1 MAQSFDYDNAMSDVD
16 DCGRKAWG
24 LLDAA
29 KLVVSTGVPLR
40 ILGSRSCEIS
50 CDFQFRLLPP
60 PLLKGPRHD
69 AALNSKGGHTRQ
81 AKLASSTRSS
91 PSPPPTPKIR
101 PRVFSGSRP
110 SKPRLIPQNSYL
122 ASASSNADYSSSSDS
137 ETEAEAH
144 GIRVFHEDRP
154 QTKDGRLSPV
164 RDQSDSS
171 ARHPGPAILPQS
183 LLERRLPE
191 GIMANARTRRG
202 TMSAGSRTVQLR
214 NTSAIFNERIVI
226 PLVSTGRRP
235 IDFVVDVRRGG
246 EAFLL
251 LAAVALAVRRLCQ
264 DGFVESGLRSVV
276 LELLVLCAMAL
287 VHPVLGAI
295 QSNAPIT
302 SPVIRPA
309 DQRRHLSPP
318 ASVPQDREMAFLWM
332 TDARDYRECPDD
344 GAVTSLLFVPVVAA
358 TLLHV
363 GLLQAKD
370 AAADI
375 NPIPWHWLISL
386 SRVLPDSPH
395 RPTFSRIQSL
405 ILARRNLVHL
415 STLCSFVLFCHLAAS
430 RWSRWRSGCKSQH
443 DSIPSQAL
451 RPKAEGRRN
460 FLYAQFSIGMV
471 ALALALRNMSE
482 VLDMGLWQDLTYLDT
497 ALISFAYQFIIYV
510 MVRLARRGFTLGELG
525 LVAQGATA
533 LFMES
538 VALTTAQIWPIT
550 TRFIRTYRSPTP
562 LLVFQIALIPGAFLT
577 GFLLSPLLVLSRNL
591 AQKPLHRLRHPEQK
605 VMFRRALAVGFY
617 GLSGLII
624 GGLIGSWTGW
634 CLALEQSS
642 TILHFM
648 RDPWLWVVRCVLEG
662 RRPWSRP
669 ALLIYWAA
677 LASIS
682 VAGWSRQLARARKTG
697 KKVVGVQA
705 VTGLSSPVTAVST
718 SSSYQNVLSAVGSG
732 PRPQVRPA
740 SREEPSAVSPTTT
753 NFSPP
758 PTAVPS
764 SMTELLDA
772 ADKRVPIL
780 TLNGRRK
787 FFHALAVVMFV
798 PGIASDP
805 AFCHLAFSAA
815 FALFIFVEYVRYFA
829 LYPFSAQVHVFMN
842 EFIDDKDSGTAILS
856 HFYLLTGCAG
866 PIWLEGPSKLLEY
879 TGVLTLGIG
888 DAMASIVGKRW
899 GRHQW
904 TSNSPKTVEG
914 SLAFTVS
921 VVTGAWALR
930 VVGLVEPFSTL
941 RYTFAVILSSVL
953 EALSLQNDNLTLPFY
968 MWSLLIL
975 LKA

>member
-1 MAQSFDYDNAMSDVD
+1 MH
-16 DCGRKAWG
+16 
-24 LLDAA
+24 
-29 KLVVSTGVPLR
+29 GV
-40 ILGSRSCEIS
+40 
-50 CDFQFRLLPP
+50 
-60 PLLKGPRHD
+60 
-69 AALNSKGGHTRQ
+69 
-81 AKLASSTRSS
+81 
-91 PSPPPTPKIR
+91 
-101 PRVFSGSRP
+101 
-110 SKPRLIPQNSYL
+110 
-122 ASASSNADYSSSSDS
+122 
-137 ETEAEAH
+137 
-144 GIRVFHEDRP
+144 RVFHDDRP
-154 QTKDGRLSPV
+154 HTKEGR
-164 RDQSDSS
+164 S
-171 ARHPGPAILPQS
+171 ALQADCNALPGPVILPQS

-191 GIMANARTRRG
+191 GIVASGRPRRG
-202 TMSAGSRTVQLR
+202 TMSAASRIVQQR
-214 NTSAIFNERIVI
+214 STSAIFNERVVI

-235 IDFVVDVRRGG
+235 IDFIVDVRRGG

-251 LAAVALAVRRLCQ
+251 IVAVALAVRRLCQ

-276 LELLVLCAMAL
+276 LELLILCTMAL
-287 VHPVLGAI
+287 VHPILGAI
-295 QSNAPIT
+295 QINVPVM

-309 DQRRHLSPP
+309 DHRRYPSPP
-318 ASVPQDREMAFLWM
+318 ASVPQEREMAFLWM

-344 GAVTSLLFVPVVAA
+344 GAVTSLLFVPLVAA
-358 TLLHV
+358 TLLHIS
-363 GLLQAKD
+363 LLQAND
-370 AAADI
+370 QLSDTS
-375 NPIPWHWLISL
+375 PIPRHWLIGPP
-386 SRVLPDSPH
+386 RVLPDSPH
-395 RPTFSRIQSL
+395 YPSFTQIQSL
-405 ILARRNLVHL
+405 ILARRNLLHL
-415 STLCSFVLFCHLAAS
+415 STLCSFVLFCHMAVS
-430 RWSRWRSGCKSQH
+430 RWSRWRSGCMSQG
-443 DSIPSQAL
+443 SLPSQDL

-460 FLYAQFSIGMV
+460 FLYAQFSFGIV
-471 ALALALRNMSE
+471 ALVLALRNMSE
-482 VLDMGLWQDLTYLDT
+482 VLDVGFWQDLTYLDT

-538 VALTTAQIWPIT
+538 VALTTARIWPIT
-550 TRFIRTYRSPTP
+550 SQFIRTYRSPTP
-562 LLVFQIALIPGAFLT
+562 LLIFQIALIPGAFLT
-577 GFLLSPLLVLSRNL
+577 GFLLSPILVLSRNL
-591 AQKPLHRLRHPEQK
+591 AQKPSHRLRYPEQK
-605 VMFRRALAVGFY
+605 VTFRKTLAAGFY
-617 GLSGLII
+617 GLSAIII

-634 CLALEQSS
+634 CLALEDSS
-642 TILHFM
+642 SILHFV
-648 RDPWLWVVRCVLEG
+648 RDPWLWVVRCLLEG
-662 RRPWSRP
+662 HRPWSRP
-669 ALLIYWAA
+669 ALLAYWAA

-682 VAGWSRQLARARKTG
+682 VAGWNRQLARARKTG
-697 KKVVGVQA
+697 KKVVGVQVVPA
-705 VTGLSSPVTAVST
+705 LSSPVTAVATGST
-718 SSSYQNVLSAVGSG
+718 HQNVSSTVGSG
-732 PRPQVRPA
+732 PRPQTRPLP
-740 SREEPSAVSPTTT
+740 RDEPSAASPTTP
-753 NFSPP
+753 NYPPP

-772 ADKRVPIL
+772 ADKRVPVL

-879 TGVLTLGIG
+879 TGVLILGIG

-921 VVTGAWALR
+921 VVVGAWALR
-930 VVGLVEPFSTL
+930 IFGLVQPFSTL
-941 RYTFAVILSSVL
+941 RYTLTVALCSVL

-968 MWSLLIL
+968 MWALLIL